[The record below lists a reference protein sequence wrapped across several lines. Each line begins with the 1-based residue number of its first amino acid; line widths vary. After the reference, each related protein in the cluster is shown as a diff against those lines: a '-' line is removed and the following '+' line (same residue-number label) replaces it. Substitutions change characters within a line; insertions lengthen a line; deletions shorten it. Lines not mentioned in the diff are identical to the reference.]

1 MFQKMSK
8 FSFETDVIHGG
19 FAPDKSNFFSV
30 SAPIT
35 MSSTYK
41 MADIGIPD
49 LTNGTYIYSR

>member
-1 MFQKMSK
+1 MSK